1 MYPGLHEIFG
11 KLTAQN
17 ALLAT
22 AESLTGGLIAER
34 ITEQPGASRIFWG
47 GWVTYSE
54 QAKCTALGVPEHIV
68 QRFGVV
74 SKETAAAMAEHA
86 AAFAAVSSGT
96 LCYAVAVTGIAGPS
110 GGTSEAP
117 VGTVYIACAEN
128 CPMSQSGSVLCRNY
142 LFNGTRSNIREQTY
156 EAAMTMLLKQLDK
169 AKNKKI
175 Q

>member
-1 MYPGLHEIFG
+1 MPPDLHEIFG
-11 KLTAQN
+11 KLTAQK

-110 GGTSEAP
+110 GGTPKTP
-117 VGTVYIACAEN
+117 VGTVYIACAKSGAA
-128 CPMSQSGSVLCRNY
+128 PHSGSVSCRNY
-142 LFNGTRSNIREQTY
+142 LFTGMRNDIREQTY
-156 EAAMTMLLKQLDK
+156 EAAMIMLLQQLDK
-169 AKNKKI
+169 AKNKEI